1 MINVDEFRFNSGR
14 IALDL
19 PATVRR
25 RASEPQDVLAPSG
38 APARWLR
45 DAGLSHE
52 LLALSP
58 EQTPDP
64 EKPRE
69 AIWADADSAAAERG
83 LPADAVAT
91 LNEMAALP
99 LEVPT
104 SNTKTVP
111 VKLIAGAQFPTS
123 SPKHK
128 QAGHTHK

>member
-1 MINVDEFRFNSGR
+1 MINVDEFRLNSGR

-58 EQTPDP
+58 EQTSDLD
-64 EKPRE
+64 KTLE
-69 AIWADADSAAAERG
+69 AIWEVADAAAAERD
-83 LPADAVAT
+83 LHADAVAT
-91 LNEMAALP
+91 LKEMAEHPLALP
-99 LEVPT
+99 APDPQTEKATLC
-104 SNTKTVP
+104 
-111 VKLIAGAQFPTS
+111 G
-123 SPKHK
+123 
-128 QAGHTHK
+128 THSQ